1 MSELIKGETP
11 SDGIQNVQL
20 DSNKN
25 LKVVLAS
32 DVELGS
38 VEIQDKDGTN
48 RLVIDGDGKIGV
60 SSPSTVAGG
69 VKTVTTAGTGL
80 QIISASTPSQYVI
93 ITALLA
99 NTGTIYVGGADVDK
113 TTMNGIALT
122 VAADKDG
129 IKIPGS
135 CIIPINNANKIWID
149 ATVNGNGV
157 SFVVV

>member
-1 MSELIKGETP
+1 MPRILAKNSRTTAKPDMITATDVDPSKRALDVNVANELTIETLPDIEIDMTP
-11 SDGIQNVQL
+11 STI
-20 DSNKN
+20 
-25 LKVVLAS
+25 
-32 DVELGS
+32 
-38 VEIQDKDGTN
+38 
-48 RLVIDGDGKIGV
+48 
-60 SSPSTVAGG
+60 AGG
-69 VKTVTTAGTGL
+69 IKTVTTAGTGEK
-80 QIISASTPSQYVI
+80 IITASTPAQYVI